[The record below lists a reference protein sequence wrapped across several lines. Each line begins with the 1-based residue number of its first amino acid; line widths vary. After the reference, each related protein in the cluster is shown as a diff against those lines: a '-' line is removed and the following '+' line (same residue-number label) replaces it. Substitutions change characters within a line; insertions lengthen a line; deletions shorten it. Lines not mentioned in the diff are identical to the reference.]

1 MCSRKEKPGTQPN
14 RTNQATEIVN
24 KMAMA
29 DMTVEEFL
37 AGAETPAQK
46 QDRKEWRKYQQS
58 RHYAEEIEA
67 LLENEVYD
75 GPTGDA

>member
-1 MCSRKEKPGTQPN
+1 
-14 RTNQATEIVN
+14 
-24 KMAMA
+24 MAMA